1 MSSNAKKR
9 RQSVASSTAASA
21 SNGSVL
27 LGRRREHVAQIHANN
42 PDGLFKLKLKTSASF
57 LASTLPTQS
66 LDSSARRQRFLRS
79 PGTAA
84 GRSVKIEGSI
94 MSFGESRVEWLRPK
108 RGLPARGIRC
118 APLRSAA
125 LRCALTFVPSLCSE
139 RCRPVA
145 DGCAC
150 ESAGGAR
157 GVCACTTPT
166 RAHSVQQPRPRR
178 FVRPSLTAL
187 FGAGVG

>member
-1 MSSNAKKR
+1 MRAVMSSNAKKR

-42 PDGLFKLKLKTSASF
+42 PDGLFQLKLKTSASF

-125 LRCALTFVPSLCSE
+125 LRCAPLRADFCAVSL
-139 RCRPVA
+139 
-145 DGCAC
+145 
-150 ESAGGAR
+150 
-157 GVCACTTPT
+157 
-166 RAHSVQQPRPRR
+166 Q
-178 FVRPSLTAL
+178 
-187 FGAGVG
+187 